1 MIEMHPDESYSSLY
15 LSSFDLLGALD
26 GINSQGLMVGILA
39 DNETL
44 EAQLSRPTLSFAVG
58 IEILL
63 AVRML
68 LDTCATVEEAKEAL
82 RRCQSKIRKVSRVL
96 YLCNSGCK
104 LSPFCQGNN
113 SVVLE
118 VLAAVEMAFQI
129 EMIVD

>member
-1 MIEMHPDESYSSLY
+1 MSRPYMIEMHPDESYSSLY

-63 AVRML
+63 AVQML

-82 RRCQSKIRKVSRVL
+82 RRCQSKIRKVSRV
-96 YLCNSGCK
+96 
-104 LSPFCQGNN
+104 
-113 SVVLE
+113 
-118 VLAAVEMAFQI
+118 
-129 EMIVD
+129 